1 MAVRLAFICQGTT
14 AAIRAAR
21 FPADEPLD
29 EAARRQLPVVGP
41 LGDFDRCWTSPARA
55 AVETAA
61 ALGLKVG
68 VEPQLRECDYGR
80 WAGRSLAA
88 LRESEPA
95 ALAQW
100 LEDPAAS
107 PHGGEAL
114 LALTERVAAWMG
126 GLAAQKG
133 CFAAVSH
140 ASVIR
145 AAALRA
151 LEVGQRSFWRMDVAP
166 LSQTLLSG
174 EAGRW
179 RLVRLNAPLAAL
191 PTFVSPCAGPGGKP

>member
-1 MAVRLAFICQGTT
+1 MVVRVALICQGTT

-29 EAARRQLPVVGP
+29 EAARRQLPGVGP
-41 LGDFDRCWTSPARA
+41 PGDFDLCWTSPARA
-55 AVETAA
+55 AIETAA
-61 ALGLKVG
+61 ALGLKAA

-80 WAGRSLAA
+80 WAGRSLVA
-88 LRESEPA
+88 LREGEPE

-100 LEDPAAS
+100 LEDPAAA

-114 LALTERVAAWMG
+114 LGLTERVAAWLD
-126 GLAAQKG
+126 GLAAKKG

-151 LEVGQRSFWRMDVAP
+151 LEVGPRSFWRMDVAP
-166 LSQTLLSG
+166 LSQSVLSG

-179 RLVRLNAPLAAL
+179 RLVRLNAPLDAG
-191 PTFVSPCAGPGGKP
+191 PTSAGACAGAGPKP